1 MVGKRVRVCVCV
13 CVCVCERG
21 WKGGREGGR
30 EGETDKVRVHP
41 APAGLR
47 QWCGS
52 PGSLGVRDGRQGI
65 CLMSR

>member
-1 MVGKRVRVCVCV
+1 M
-13 CVCVCERG
+13 E
-21 WKGGREGGR
+21 GREGGR
-30 EGETDKVRVHP
+30 ERETDKVRVHP